1 MHQRNLQIPAI
12 EILKCREY
20 LAPKKMTIVFYFT
33 ENLYNLVI
41 SSVTEKDTGLFTK
54 FLQVS
59 FSVALKIWS
68 F

>member
-20 LAPKKMTIVFYFT
+20 LTPKKMTIVFYFT

-68 F
+68 S